1 MLPDVRASDAD
12 RDKAAAVL
20 REAVAE
26 GRLDLG
32 ELEERLTTVYQA
44 KTYAELAV
52 ATRDLPRA
60 DGAGYTDTADSG
72 VPRRRVIGFMG
83 GFGRRGNWSVPAK
96 MTALVFWGGGGLDL
110 REARFESQET
120 RIRAIAIMGGMGI
133 KVPPDAEVRIRGR
146 AIMGGFGHRA
156 DGPGEP
162 GAPRLIITGFA
173 LWGGIGVRRRLARD
187 RGLPGPSDRPANLSG
202 RPVNRSVTAAK
213 RQ

>member
-12 RDKAAAVL
+12 RDKAAEVL
-20 REAVAE
+20 REAMAQ

-52 ATRDLPRA
+52 AIRDLPRA
-60 DGAGYTDTADSG
+60 YGAAYAADSRA
-72 VPRRRVIGFMG
+72 PRRRVIGFMG
-83 GFGRRGNWSVPAK
+83 GFGRQGKWSVPAK

-110 REARFESQET
+110 REAQFENEET

-133 KVPPDAEVRIRGR
+133 KVPSNAEVHIRGR

-187 RGLPGPSDRPANLSG
+187 RGLPGPSDNRRIGPA
-202 RPVNRSVTAAK
+202 TAVK